1 MQGTEKVSGSP
12 PPESSANRNQ
22 EGTATRT
29 SLSRHLSTPTGLAA
43 WITPPVPLY
52 LVPQALSAE
61 IHKNRGSIL
70 EVHIRRTGNHQYV
83 ITLVA
88 AGKTGG
94 PDT

>member
-1 MQGTEKVSGSP
+1 MQDTNRVSGSP

-22 EGTATRT
+22 EGTATKT
-29 SLSRHLSTPTGLAA
+29 SLSRKINTPKRCSA

-70 EVHIRRTGNHQYV
+70 EVHIRRTGNHQFR
-83 ITLVA
+83 ITLVS
-88 AGKTGG
+88 AGGAGG